1 MAALSEMQGVFR
13 QRADAE
19 VKRDFPL
26 FQQVVHGALEDVTQH
41 WGNRLKQGADVA
53 DVQGCHV
60 NGLGHEA
67 MGLAS
72 TEPAD
77 QSELAVLSVIAEGQL
92 MRQQRLPNAI

>member
-1 MAALSEMQGVFR
+1 MAALGKVQGVFR

-19 VKRDFPL
+19 IKRDLPL
-26 FQQVVHGALEDVTQH
+26 FQQVIHGALEDVTQH
-41 WGNRLKQGADVA
+41 RGDRLKQGADVA
-53 DVQGCHV
+53 DVQSCHV
-60 NGLGHEA
+60 NGLGYEA

-77 QSELAVLSVIAEGQL
+77 QSELAVLGVITKGQL